1 MRMGGADMAIELSD
15 EDIASDDIVEEDIER
30 MDQRYAA
37 TPPMCLLVV
46 GHIDWMHAVVNVFE
60 W

>member
-30 MDQRYAA
+30 MDQRYASNSHPCA
-37 TPPMCLLVV
+37 YRWLKTLTGCMTS
-46 GHIDWMHAVVNVFE
+46 
-60 W
+60 